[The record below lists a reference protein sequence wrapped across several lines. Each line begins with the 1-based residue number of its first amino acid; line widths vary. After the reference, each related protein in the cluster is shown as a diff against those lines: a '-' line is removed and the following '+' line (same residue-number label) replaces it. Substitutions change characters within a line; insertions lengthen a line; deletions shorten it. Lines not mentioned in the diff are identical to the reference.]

1 MRLSL
6 RLRQCF
12 RTITPEDYLFNQR
25 EAVCAQTTRTTSLK
39 PLPLANQGDIDLVD
53 EVQLIGVTRKP
64 SPNEDSSAKLD
75 EVQTLVSAG
84 VDLLFLQIDP
94 SDWVARQRFMSH
106 KCAMGKVEDY
116 RLDGVELIDPH
127 RPITWE
133 ETVVNLFT
141 MDMLINNSLPAKT
154 NYKNGLY
161 AYSYPF
167 LQDTPEV
174 RGALTPVFIDA
185 IS

>member
-6 RLRQCF
+6 RLRSFF
-12 RTITPEDYLFNQR
+12 RTLTPEDYLFNQR
-25 EAVCAQTTRTTSLK
+25 EAICAQTTRPTSLK
-39 PLPLANQGDIDLVD
+39 PLPLANQGDIDLID
-53 EVQLIGVTRKP
+53 EVQLIGVTRRP
-64 SPNEDSSAKLD
+64 VPAADSSAKLD
-75 EVQTLVSAG
+75 EVQTLVSGG
-84 VDLLFLQIDP
+84 VDLMFLQVDP
-94 SDWVARQRFMSH
+94 SEWVARQRFMSH

-141 MDMLINNSLPAKT
+141 MYMLVSNSLPSRT

-167 LQDTPEV
+167 LQDQP
-174 RGALTPVFIDA
+174 
-185 IS
+185 